1 MLYDVT
7 LAAASLTVLTTSM
20 VMLFYLRYS
29 RYNDSRLLN
38 TIISLIFT
46 DFMVALLV
54 IVWDFLHRIF
64 RESENRLCSIF
75 LHLPIYF
82 FLAGY
87 GWTVIVAFR
96 FLSVSRGVSN
106 SQSSSEVVS
115 EKQSITWKTSLQ
127 STTSVSSWSQMTV
140 HKVVWG
146 GSFLCISPMII
157 LNAIGGEWNI
167 TSVVSTPVS
176 PGNLLSLSHCDCL

>member
-1 MLYDVT
+1 MLYDAT
-7 LAAASLTVLTTSM
+7 LAAAALTVLTTFL
-20 VMLFYLRYS
+20 VMIFYFKYS

-54 IVWDFLHRIF
+54 LVWDILRRIF
-64 RESENRLCSIF
+64 RESENQLCSVF
-75 LHLPIYF
+75 LHFPIYF

-106 SQSSSEVVS
+106 SKSATEEQPPV
-115 EKQSITWKTSLQ
+115 TWKSSLQ
-127 STTSVSSWSQMTV
+127 TMTSVSSWSQRTV

-146 GSFLCISPMII
+146 GSFVCIAPMII
-157 LNAIGGEWNI
+157 LNSIGGKWNI

-176 PGNLLSLSHCDCL
+176 PGQDLS

>member
-7 LAAASLTVLTTSM
+7 LAAAALTVVTTAL
-20 VMLFYLRYS
+20 VMAFYLRYS

-38 TIISLIFT
+38 TIVSLIFT
-46 DFMVALLV
+46 DFMIALLV
-54 IVWDFLHRIF
+54 LVWDLLHRLF
-64 RESENRLCSIF
+64 KDSENKLCSIF
-75 LHLPIYF
+75 LHFPIYF

-96 FLSVSRGVSN
+96 FLSVSRGVTN
-106 SQSSSEVVS
+106 TKAASEEQQPV
-115 EKQSITWKTSLQ
+115 TWRSTLQ
-127 STTSVSSWSQMTV
+127 SMASVSSWSQRTV

-146 GSFLCISPMII
+146 GSFLCITPMII
-157 LNAIGGEWNI
+157 LNSIGGQWNI

-176 PGNLLSLSHCDCL
+176 PGPSLLLLP